1 MRLVLFGDIHL
12 YRLWLTPWQLASKRI
27 LGQSNLILNRR
38 KTFRHDLLAGMI
50 DRAIGLEPD
59 MLLLSGDVTTTSLK
73 KEFLDVAAALKPL
86 ADRVPT
92 VLVPGN
98 HDRYTFRASRSR
110 LIDRML
116 HEMVPDAF
124 PHTRELTDRW
134 RLLALDGAVPRV
146 YNARGRLG
154 AFQFEQAKAYAES
167 LDETQGLVVL
177 CHYPCALPGHIHEHE
192 SHALQER
199 DALRGVLENCKARVV
214 YLHGHIHK
222 PWHHEPGDGSGVPFT
237 CIDAGSPCMMDADHP
252 RGQGFFEIELPD
264 NPADALTVRHHVP

>member
-1 MRLVLFGDIHL
+1 MRIVLFGDIHL

-27 LGQSNLILNRR
+27 LGQSNLILNRL
-38 KTFRHDLLAGMI
+38 KTFRHDLLAGML
-50 DRAIGLEPD
+50 DQAIGLEPD

-73 KEFLDVAAALKPL
+73 KEFADVAAALKPL
-86 ADRVPT
+86 TDRVPT

-98 HDRYTFRASRSR
+98 HDRYTFSASRTR
-110 LIDRML
+110 LIDKML
-116 HEMVPDAF
+116 HELVPAAF
-124 PHTRELTDRW
+124 PHTQELTDRW

-154 AFQFEQAKAYAES
+154 AFQFEQAKASIES

-177 CHYPCALPGHIHEHE
+177 CHYPCALPSHIHEHE
-192 SHALQER
+192 SHALEER
-199 DALRGVLENCKARVV
+199 DALRAALENCRGRVV
-214 YLHGHIHK
+214 YLHGHIHH

-237 CIDAGSPCMMDADHP
+237 CIDAGSPCMTDPDHP

-264 NPADALTVRHHVP
+264 DPGDALSVRHHVP